1 MRADRNIL
9 FLTKIPP
16 TVLGCGA
23 YRIHAAAGKLG
34 RPQVSCQENFME
46 IKMLSIKAP
55 GAQHIRAYPSF
66 SQLPRTSDMNDSS
79 IKVQDVIHLDKV
91 DFEHENGYAGDR
103 IADEK
108 KLLKKIDLR
117 MMPMMMLICMYV
129 LLSGFHISPD

>member
-1 MRADRNIL
+1 
-9 FLTKIPP
+9 
-16 TVLGCGA
+16 
-23 YRIHAAAGKLG
+23 
-34 RPQVSCQENFME
+34 
-46 IKMLSIKAP
+46 
-55 GAQHIRAYPSF
+55 
-66 SQLPRTSDMNDSS
+66 MNDSS

-103 IADEK
+103 IADEQ